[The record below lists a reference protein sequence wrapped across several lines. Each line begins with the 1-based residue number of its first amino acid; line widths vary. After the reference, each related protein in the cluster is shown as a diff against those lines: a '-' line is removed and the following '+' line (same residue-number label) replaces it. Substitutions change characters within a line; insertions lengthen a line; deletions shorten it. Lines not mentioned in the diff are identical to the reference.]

1 MARKIKID
9 NSILKR
15 RAYKSGKRK
24 IGKRKVRE
32 YILIVCEGTKTE
44 PNYFK
49 SIKSTFPNNTVETYD
64 INIKG
69 TGSSTLKIVDIAIS
83 LRNQSSAEYNKDFDE
98 VWVVFDKDDFPESDF
113 NNSIH
118 KANSNGIKLAWS
130 NEAFELWY
138 ILHFQ
143 YRNTGMSRDEYKKV
157 LESEIRKSIGE
168 KTGIKSEFKY
178 LKNSSGMYRILK
190 EFGDENQ
197 AIAWAKQLDATYS
210 DEKFATH
217 NPCTLVYKLIEKLNS
232 CLKEVTIDN
241 TE

>member
-157 LESEIRKSIGE
+157 LESEIRKSIG
-168 KTGIKSEFKY
+168 
-178 LKNSSGMYRILK
+178 
-190 EFGDENQ
+190 
-197 AIAWAKQLDATYS
+197 
-210 DEKFATH
+210 
-217 NPCTLVYKLIEKLNS
+217 
-232 CLKEVTIDN
+232 
-241 TE
+241 